1 MTQLQ
6 KNKLELIGQKTYK
19 NIQNVLTIKG
29 EKSLV
34 WDQPLRYTSVQN
46 PTNCFNMESQLKR
59 KGNLLF
65 SHACIHQVRSLVIMN
80 EKTLRTREAVMK
92 RNKEVSNKTVKYF
105 RQQNKC
111 SQYLVGKRVLLRLSK
126 KGKIV
131 SKKYYVV
138 LVKITKIEKHG
149 DNYKVIFKNPVT
161 KAETA
166 EWFSVEDLAD
176 LRKTSKNGKDWN
188 SEWKI

>member
-1 MTQLQ
+1 
-6 KNKLELIGQKTYK
+6 
-19 NIQNVLTIKG
+19 
-29 EKSLV
+29 
-34 WDQPLRYTSVQN
+34 
-46 PTNCFNMESQLKR
+46 
-59 KGNLLF
+59 
-65 SHACIHQVRSLVIMN
+65 MN

-149 DNYKVIFKNPVT
+149 DNYKVIFKNPAT

-166 EWFSVEDLAD
+166 EWFSVETTEWFSVEDLAD